1 MMYSKAEVV
10 KATFGA
16 DFIDAYGFSANNF
29 DA

>member
-10 KATFGA
+10 KATFR